1 MEIDG
6 QPTSS
11 TRSRTSSTS
20 SSSNLIDANNRNA
33 STAVME
39 KLQTQMRQKDG
50 EIHILKVGRHT
61 FYYRYHEWWDTS
73 KLD

>member
-1 MEIDG
+1 MLEIDG

-50 EIHILKVGRHT
+50 EIHILKVGRHL
-61 FYYRYHEWWDTS
+61 FCY
-73 KLD
+73 